1 MIRLNGN
8 IIIKS
13 IGYKNIAGAAQ
24 GNLAGNP
31 IAALREAAGKVARAL
46 LRLPTMTKTIHHDLG
61 HKMAVSVCSSG

>member
-31 IAALREAAGKVARAL
+31 IGALRKAAGKVARAL
-46 LRLPTMTKTIHHDLG
+46 LRLPTMT
-61 HKMAVSVCSSG
+61 